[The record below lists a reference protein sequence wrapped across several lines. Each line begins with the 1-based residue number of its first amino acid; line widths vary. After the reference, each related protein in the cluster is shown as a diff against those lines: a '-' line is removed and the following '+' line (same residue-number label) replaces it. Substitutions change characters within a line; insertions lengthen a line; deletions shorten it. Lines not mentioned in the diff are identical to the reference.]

1 MHPKTNKLNRT
12 CSLYPVTRILNFS
25 RQIVNDNSPELRDK
39 VVLDVNW
46 LTSHIFGIALA
57 PANFPRSLRFDRVS
71 GMVEKRELQATFPE
85 CPLEQLIELFV
96 RFEVC
101 LPWDEQHLVC
111 ENYLFPSHLE
121 QNRSNLDDV
130 WPQFG
135 TVGDSL
141 CVVGRIVECKN
152 KVDTLPCS
160 FFPKFQIRLL
170 RRFGHRSPVWQG
182 GIKIADDTVEILA
195 TLSSS
200 LKALNCCVWAP
211 KGYEERCYDYLKFI
225 ESIRDGLLDEIAGG
239 VEVVHKALSIK
250 MLHQKKFDGYLLT
263 EVDQKLQEVGPNA
276 RVFLE
281 SCGIN
286 EMAVDVKYC
295 GIRRYALPH
304 DHISHLSLRE
314 RKELAQLLD
323 TSTDSNHLKSL
334 SELLGIR
341 SLPVEHDDVAIPGKL
356 LQMDN

>member
-1 MHPKTNKLNRT
+1 M
-12 CSLYPVTRILNFS
+12 LNFS

-57 PANFPRSLRFDRVS
+57 PANFPRSLRYDRVN
-71 GMVEKRELQATFPE
+71 GMVEKYELQATFPE

-101 LPWDEQHLVC
+101 LPWDEQHLIC

-121 QNRSNLDDV
+121 QNHSNLADV

-170 RRFGHRSPVWQG
+170 RRFGHRSPVWHG
-182 GIKIADDTVEILA
+182 GIRIADDAVEILA

-211 KGYEERCYDYLKFI
+211 KGCEERCYDYLKFI

-250 MLHQKKFDGYLLT
+250 MLHQKKFEGYLLT

-276 RVFLE
+276 RVVLE

-341 SLPVEHDDVAIPGKL
+341 SLPVEHDDVAVPGKL
-356 LQMDN
+356 LQVVW